1 LTEDFI
7 EVWSE
12 YRIKSLMLAEFG
24 EKGSDPDQIK
34 HLIIDP

>member
-1 LTEDFI
+1 MSHVNNNVGL
-7 EVWSE
+7 
-12 YRIKSLMLAEFG
+12 KLHLQMLAEFG